1 MLFDFEAGQATLF
14 AVSVNR
20 HTLAAIG
27 EQIPLQAI
35 AGLKELEQGHPYAVE
50 DIAALPKRTPIQE
63 KRWAEEGIR
72 SYLNSPLIAQGELI
86 GSLNLA
92 VTTPGPWD
100 TQYIEIAREVS
111 DQLAI
116 ALQQAR
122 LREQV
127 HQYAQ
132 TLEQRMEDRTRE
144 LTALY
149 EVSAVAS
156 EPLDLNT
163 TLKQLLER
171 VVQAMRGQ
179 AGAIHLL
186 DETGKLPTPAA
197 QQGLPPGS
205 HLPGWVLAHA
215 ELLIV
220 PYITADPRAGP
231 TSDPTLK
238 AYAGA
243 PMRARGRVLGVLSI
257 LRAAGQPQFNVE
269 EVALLTSIADQAGVV
284 VESAWLR
291 QQAEQTA
298 VMQERARLA
307 RDLHDSVTQLL
318 YSVNLFA
325 TVGREAYQ
333 LGDLAQVNH
342 CLVELSAIAQQTL
355 KEMRLLVYE
364 LRPPALEHDGL
375 IGALQQRLDA
385 VEKRAGVQAQLLVD
399 DLPELPGSL
408 EEALY
413 RLAQEALNNALKHAA
428 ATAITIQIRADDH
441 QIELEVTDN
450 GSGFD
455 PDAGRGGLG
464 LVSMRERAE
473 KLGGLLTI
481 LSTPGHGA
489 TIKVSLNMNNP

>member
-1 MLFDFEAGQATLF
+1 
-14 AVSVNR
+14 
-20 HTLAAIG
+20 
-27 EQIPLQAI
+27 
-35 AGLKELEQGHPYAVE
+35 
-50 DIAALPKRTPIQE
+50 
-63 KRWAEEGIR
+63 
-72 SYLNSPLIAQGELI
+72 
-86 GSLNLA
+86 
-92 VTTPGPWD
+92 
-100 TQYIEIAREVS
+100 
-111 DQLAI
+111 
-116 ALQQAR
+116 
-122 LREQV
+122 
-127 HQYAQ
+127 
-132 TLEQRMEDRTRE
+132 
-144 LTALY
+144 
-149 EVSAVAS
+149 
-156 EPLDLNT
+156 
-163 TLKQLLER
+163 
-171 VVQAMRGQ
+171 
-179 AGAIHLL
+179 
-186 DETGKLPTPAA
+186 
-197 QQGLPPGS
+197 
-205 HLPGWVLAHA
+205 
-215 ELLIV
+215 
-220 PYITADPRAGP
+220 
-231 TSDPTLK
+231 
-238 AYAGA
+238 
-243 PMRARGRVLGVLSI
+243 MRARGSVLGVLSI